1 MENSAYFELVKVTAN
16 QLENIMNVSLSDRAK
31 DTVKKVLGRSVR
43 TKDPLFWPAGMLMLG
58 LVSALEY
65 LDAESVGEG
74 NVTGSSDAGDLGADS
89 PKTYADSARGLRK
102 RIESVIGKHLD
113 MWLSKYGGKI
123 DYIDDALSGFCFIK
137 MYERTRN
144 TKYKDAADKL
154 AEFIIKSPKDSAGSV
169 IYNASRGNKN
179 IFADGVG
186 QVAMFAAEYIKVF
199 GTGEDSSEGV
209 ESRHKAEQKKFV
221 EGMRSVKDN
230 LLKNFHTFGRDP
242 KSGLIY
248 HAYELQENV
257 RYVIDGV
264 NNEEQRRH
272 TEFFAEK
279 KGLMCWGRAFGW
291 LIMGAAGA
299 AASSSSAAAGPGAE
313 GGIGATGAAASGSS
327 GAFDVGDWFKEL
339 ALATLDYQR
348 EDGGWSW
355 QLQSVDGHI
364 DMSAT
369 GMIAYALSVGL
380 KSDIF
385 SAEEQTKIKEAVQK
399 ASECMSHH
407 IDGGAVL
414 DALSS
419 CDDFGVHYQ
428 TYGNYPWGQ
437 GAVLAAMSFAK
448 AN

>member
-1 MENSAYFELVKVTAN
+1 MDNSTYFEVVKVTVN
-16 QLENIMNVSLSDRAK
+16 QLENIMNVSISDRAK
-31 DTVKKVLGRSVR
+31 DTVKKALGRSVR

-65 LDAESVGEG
+65 LDAM
-74 NVTGSSDAGDLGADS
+74 SDDE
-89 PKTYADSARGLRK
+89 ARGLRK

-113 MWLSKYGGKI
+113 MWLSRYGGKI

-144 TKYKDAADKL
+144 TKYKDAADRL

-186 QVAMFAAEYIKVF
+186 QVAMFAAEYAKVF
-199 GTGEDSSEGV
+199 GAAADSGEGV

-230 LLKNFHTFGRDP
+230 LLKNFYTFGRDP

-272 TEFFAEK
+272 TELYAEK

-291 LIMGAAGA
+291 LIMGAAG
-299 AASSSSAAAGPGAE
+299 
-313 GGIGATGAAASGSS
+313 
-327 GAFDVGDWFKEL
+327 DWFKEL
-339 ALATLDYQR
+339 ALAALDYQR

-355 QLQSVDGHI
+355 QLQAVDGHI

-385 SAEEQTKIKEAVQK
+385 SAEEQTKIKEAEQK
-399 ASECMSHH
+399 ASECMEHH

-437 GAVLAAMSFAK
+437 GAVLAAISFAK

>member
-1 MENSAYFELVKVTAN
+1 MDNSTYFEVVKVTVN

-31 DTVKKVLGRSVR
+31 DTVKKALGRSVR

-65 LDAESVGEG
+65 LDAM
-74 NVTGSSDAGDLGADS
+74 SDDE
-89 PKTYADSARGLRK
+89 ARGLRK

-113 MWLSKYGGKI
+113 MWLSRYGGKI

-144 TKYKDAADKL
+144 TKYKDAADRL
-154 AEFIIKSPKDSAGSV
+154 AEFIIGYPKDAAGSV

-209 ESRHKAEQKKFV
+209 ESRHKTGQKKLA
-221 EGMRSVKDN
+221 EGMSSVRDK
-230 LLKNFHTFGRDP
+230 LLKNYYDFGRDS

-272 TEFFAEK
+272 TELYAEK

-299 AASSSSAAAGPGAE
+299 AA
-313 GGIGATGAAASGSS
+313 GGSGATGLGSDDGR
-327 GAFDVGDWFKEL
+327 GAIGAGDWFKEL
-339 ALATLDYQR
+339 ALAAVDYQR

-355 QLQSVDGHI
+355 QLQAVDGHI

-399 ASECMSHH
+399 AAECMAHH